1 MPDLTTDTVIRRG
14 SDHVETRVG
23 DQTMMMSIAQGK
35 YYALEATAQRIWE
48 LIEQPRSIGEITDR
62 LASEFEV
69 ERERCA
75 AEVRAFVD
83 QLIRNG
89 LAVRADDAHRP

>member
-35 YYALEATAQRIWE
+35 YYALQATAQRIWE
-48 LIEQPRSIGEITDR
+48 LIEQPRSVGEITER
-62 LASEFEV
+62 LVAEYDI

-75 AEVRAFVD
+75 AEVRGFVD
-83 QLIRNG
+83 ELIRNG
-89 LAVRADDAHRP
+89 LAVRADDAHRA